1 MEDKL
6 AEAVRL
12 QYEAYSYP
20 APLDDVS
27 KDRLAADPS
36 AARVQIWPCGR
47 FNDDLRILSVGCGTH
62 QAAMI
67 AFHNPGCSVV
77 GIDLSSASLMVS
89 RLGGTQ
95 ARMKKAAEENQGFAT
110 TCQCHLVVIG
120 YLRGSYKRLWL
131 FRYVVSSM
139 RHGFGGR
146 ITSRSVVTNS
156 FSASGS

>member
-1 MEDKL
+1 MAFLPELVEGSGRDREYSSNLESFARGGFMEDKL

-36 AARVQIWPCGR
+36 AASVLWPCGR

-67 AFHNPGCSVV
+67 AFRNPGCSVV
-77 GIDLSSASLMVS
+77 GIDLSSASLKVS

-95 ARMKKAAEENQGFAT
+95 AE
-110 TCQCHLVVIG
+110 
-120 YLRGSYKRLWL
+120 
-131 FRYVVSSM
+131 
-139 RHGFGGR
+139 
-146 ITSRSVVTNS
+146 
-156 FSASGS
+156 